1 MLQILRLLHAIGIAW
16 GVGGATIN
24 SILIMKDEK
33 NPELAPHIMKIM
45 PSIVKMIWAAIII
58 LIISGVFLV
67 PLITWP
73 IDKTMLSVK
82 HLVVILLVLSGLNLN
97 FRVLPKMKKLAPTDG
112 QPSPEFLKIKKTL
125 KISGIVG
132 LVLWYTIMVLSV
144 LI

>member
-1 MLQILRLLHAIGIAW
+1 MLQILRLIHAIGIAW

-24 SILIMKDEK
+24 SILMMKAEK
-33 NPELAPHIMKIM
+33 NPELAPHIMKVM

-58 LIISGVFLV
+58 LIISGIFIV

-73 IDKTMLSVK
+73 IDKTMLSMK
-82 HLVVILLVLSGLNLN
+82 HVVVVLLVLSGLNLN
-97 FRVLPKMKKLAPTDG
+97 FRVLPKIKKLAPIGG
-112 QPSPEFLKIKKTL
+112 QPSPEFLKAKKTL

-132 LVLWYTIMVLSV
+132 LVLWYAVMVLSV